1 MKRILPMTLAIA
13 LGMSALVVSSAYGDS
28 TTTTTLGDATSTT
41 TLPTTTTTLKQG
53 PVAPLTGLPD
63 PLGVTKHRA
72 ALTIKIDNTPEAMP
86 QYGIEDADVVYE
98 EIVEGGI
105 TRLAAIFNSQ
115 LPTQVGPVRS
125 VRKTDREIVFPIRG
139 IFAFSGGAE
148 YAVRSIMTAPVKL
161 FDEANSGAAM
171 FRDAARYPP
180 HNLFANAA
188 LLMKMD
194 AHPSAPRALFTYS
207 PPNTKTP
214 GPHVK
219 SFVVGFAN
227 GFATSYVWN
236 TEKKSWDRSIY
247 DEPDVSANGVR
258 ISPKN
263 VIVMTVQYPGGVGVL
278 GSYAQLIGSGPVE
291 IFSGGTLQRGTW
303 SRHDLRQATVY
314 KSSSGGVI
322 NLKPGQTWVELLDV
336 SDHVSVTLAN

>member
-1 MKRILPMTLAIA
+1 MKRILPMTLAVA

-207 PPNTKTP
+207 SPNTKTP